1 MWESL
6 RGGVVMAVEK
16 MEMLNLVAPMEEID
30 NISRDIVLLQNI
42 HIVNALNEI
51 NKSNFTLCVLEE
63 NLEELVDMCVIKP
76 YMKETDYKGISEKIN
91 NLMGYLGLDKSIK
104 EKYIDESY
112 DFQDS
117 IKEIEDI
124 YPEICGVYKEKF
136 IYNHELKKIEE
147 FDSHIHHLKR
157 TNVDLSSLNNL
168 SFFSY
173 KIGIL
178 SKENINRL
186 KKNYENI
193 SAIVLHIGSNT
204 IGEVYL
210 VVSPKDLETETN
222 RILNS
227 VNFHELDIPKEF
239 LGTPDQ
245 IVVNVEQKV
254 EENKGKLES
263 VNHRLA
269 QLKEKYGDSVERA
282 YSRLRLEEEIVQIKK
297 ETACT
302 NSYFYLSGW
311 VPARDKKRIEK
322 RFEKYGHMVLTMF
335 KDVSE
340 VHKYIIPPTKL
351 KNNRLTRPFESL
363 VKMYGVP
370 SYDELDP
377 TLFLSITYML
387 LFGMMF
393 GDVGQ
398 GLILLLAGLYF
409 SRKNKD
415 SLYGGILARLGLSST
430 IFGFL
435 YGSVFGF
442 EHIIPALLV
451 HPIEHISF
459 MLTGSVAMGI
469 ILLITSFGYS
479 IVNKVRRRDIKEGI
493 FGRNGLNGLI
503 FYLSLLGLVANVALK
518 REIIPST
525 VLYLILLI
533 SLVLI
538 VVREPMANLILKK
551 RPLYHEEIS
560 SYYIESGFDI
570 FETLLSMMSNT
581 ISFIRVGAFALN
593 HVGLFIAFQTMAKLM
608 NNFAGSI
615 IIFLIGNIIII
626 FLEGLIVFIQGL
638 RLQYYELFSKY
649 YRGEGIEFKPV
660 KLGAKY

>member
-1 MWESL
+1 
-6 RGGVVMAVEK
+6 MAVEK
-16 MEMLNLVAPMEEID
+16 MEMLNLVAPMDEID

-76 YMKETDYKGISEKIN
+76 YMKEADYKGISEKIN
-91 NLMGYLGLDKSIK
+91 NLMGYLGLDKAIK

-245 IVVNVEQKV
+245 IVVNVEQKIK
-254 EENKGKLES
+254 ENKGKLEL

-269 QLKEKYGDSVERA
+269 QLKEKYGSSVERA

-459 MLTGSVAMGI
+459 MLTGSVVMGI

-479 IVNKVRRRDIKEGI
+479 IVNKVRQRDIKEGI

-649 YRGEGIEFKPV
+649 YKGEGIEFEPV

>member
-1 MWESL
+1 
-6 RGGVVMAVEK
+6 MAVEK
-16 MEMLNLVAPMEEID
+16 MEMLNLVAPIEEI
-30 NISRDIVLLQNI
+30 NHICRDIVLLQNV

-51 NKSNFTLCVLEE
+51 NESNFTLCIMEE
-63 NLEELVDMCVIKP
+63 NLNELVDMCVIKP
-76 YMKETDYKGISEKIN
+76 YIEENDYRDIAEKIN
-91 NLMGYLGLDKSIK
+91 NLMDYFELEKTIK
-104 EKYIDESY
+104 EEHIEDSY
-112 DFQDS
+112 DFQTS

-124 YPEICGVYKEKF
+124 CREVQGIYEEKVL
-136 IYNHELKKIEE
+136 YNEELDKIEE

-157 TNVDLSSLNNL
+157 TNVDLSALNNL
-168 SFFSY
+168 SFFSF

-178 SKENINRL
+178 SKENMNRL

-193 SAIVLHIGSNT
+193 SAIVLHIGSNS

-222 RILNS
+222 RILHS

-239 LGTPDQ
+239 LGTPEETV
-245 IVVNVEQKV
+245 INIENKV
-254 EENKGKLES
+254 EENKLKLEA
-263 VNHRLA
+263 VNEKLE
-269 QLKEKYGDSVERA
+269 QLKEKYSRVVVRA
-282 YSRLRLEEEIVQIKK
+282 YSRLRLEEEIIQIKK

-311 VPARDKKRIEK
+311 VPARDKKRIES
-322 RFEKYGHMVLTMF
+322 RFKKYGHIVLTMF
-335 KDVSE
+335 KDASE

-351 KNNRLTRPFESL
+351 KNSKLTRPFESL
-363 VKMYGVP
+363 VKMYGMP
-370 SYDELDP
+370 SYNELDP

-387 LFGMMF
+387 LFGTMF

-398 GLILLLAGLYF
+398 GLILFLAGLYF
-409 SRKNKD
+409 GKKNKE
-415 SLYGGILARLGLSST
+415 SPYGGILTRLGLSSI

-435 YGSVFGF
+435 YGSIFGF

-451 HPIEHISF
+451 HPIEHIDF
-459 MLTGSVAMGI
+459 MLMGSIAIGI
-469 ILLITSFGYS
+469 IMLVASFGYS
-479 IVNKVRRRDIKEGI
+479 IVNRIKQKDIKEGV

-503 FYLSLLGLVANVALK
+503 FYLSLLGIISNIALG
-518 REIIPST
+518 REIVPTSL
-525 VLYLILLI
+525 LYIILPI
-533 SLVLI
+533 SLVII
-538 VVREPMANLILKK
+538 VVREPLANLILKK
-551 RPLYHEEIS
+551 RPLYHEEVS

-626 FLEGLIVFIQGL
+626 CLEGLIVFIQGL

-649 YRGEGIEFKPV
+649 YKGEGIEFKPV
-660 KLGAKY
+660 RIGDRR

>member
-1 MWESL
+1 
-6 RGGVVMAVEK
+6 MAVEK
-16 MEMLNLVAPMEEID
+16 MEMLNLVAPIEEID

-51 NKSNFTLCVLEE
+51 NKSNFTLCILEE
-63 NLEELVDMCVIKP
+63 NLDELVDMCVIKP
-76 YMKETDYKGISEKIN
+76 YMEETDYKDIAEKIN
-91 NLMGYLGLDKSIK
+91 NLMDYFELEKTIK
-104 EKYIDESY
+104 EEYIEGSY
-112 DFQDS
+112 DFQAS

-124 YPEICGVYKEKF
+124 YTEVQRVYKEKF
-136 IYNHELKKIEE
+136 LYNEELNKIEE

-157 TNVDLSSLNNL
+157 TNVDLSTLNNL

-178 SKENINRL
+178 SKENMNRL

-239 LGTPDQ
+239 LGTPEE
-245 IVVNVEQKV
+245 IVMNIEDKV
-254 EENKGKLES
+254 KENKLKLEG
-263 VNHRLA
+263 VNDKLR
-269 QLKEKYGDSVERA
+269 QLKEKYGSVVERA
-282 YSRLRLEEEIVQIKK
+282 YSRLRLEEEIAEIKK

-311 VPARDKKRIEK
+311 VPASEKKRIEN
-322 RFEKYGHMVLTMF
+322 RFKKYGHIVLTMF

-351 KNNRLTRPFESL
+351 KNNKLSRPFESL

-387 LFGMMF
+387 LFGTMF

-409 SRKNKD
+409 GKKNKE

-435 YGSVFGF
+435 YGSIFGF

-451 HPIEHISF
+451 HPIEHIDF
-459 MLTGSVAMGI
+459 MLMGSVVIGVIM
-469 ILLITSFGYS
+469 LITSFGYS
-479 IVNKVRRRDIKEGI
+479 IVNKIKQQDMKEGL

-503 FYLSLLGLVANVALK
+503 FYLSLLGIIANVALK
-518 REIIPST
+518 REIVSST
-525 VLYLILLI
+525 LLYVILLI

-538 VVREPMANLILKK
+538 VVREPLTNLILKK
-551 RPLYHEEIS
+551 RPLYHEDVS
-560 SYYIESGFDI
+560 SYYIESGFNI

-626 FLEGLIVFIQGL
+626 CLEGLIVFIQGL

-649 YRGEGIEFKPV
+649 YKGEGIEFKPV
-660 KLGAKY
+660 KIANS

>member
-16 MEMLNLVAPMEEID
+16 MEMLNLVAPMDEID

>member
-1 MWESL
+1 
-6 RGGVVMAVEK
+6 MAVEK

>member
-1 MWESL
+1 
-6 RGGVVMAVEK
+6 MAVEK
-16 MEMLNLVAPMEEID
+16 MEMLNLVAPIEEMNDIC
-30 NISRDIVLLQNI
+30 RDIVLLQNV

-51 NKSNFTLCVLEE
+51 NESNFTLCIMEE
-63 NLEELVDMCVIKP
+63 NLNELVDMCVIKP
-76 YMKETDYKGISEKIN
+76 YIEENDYRDIAEKIN
-91 NLMGYLGLDKSIK
+91 NLMDYFELERTIK
-104 EKYIDESY
+104 EEHIEDSY
-112 DFQDS
+112 DFQTS

-124 YPEICGVYKEKF
+124 CREVQGIYEEKVL
-136 IYNHELKKIEE
+136 YNEELDKIEE

-157 TNVDLSSLNNL
+157 TNVDLSALNNL
-168 SFFSY
+168 NFFSF

-178 SKENINRL
+178 SKENMNRL

-193 SAIVLHIGSNT
+193 SAIVLHIGSNS

-222 RILNS
+222 RILHS

-239 LGTPDQ
+239 LGTPEETV
-245 IVVNVEQKV
+245 INIENKVKENKLKLEVVNE
-254 EENKGKLES
+254 KLEE
-263 VNHRLA
+263 
-269 QLKEKYGDSVERA
+269 LKEKYSNAVARA
-282 YSRLRLEEEIVQIKK
+282 YSRLRFEEEIVKIKK

-311 VPARDKKRIEK
+311 VPARDKKRIES
-322 RFEKYGHMVLTMF
+322 RFKKYGHIVLIMF

-351 KNNRLTRPFESL
+351 KNSKLTRPFESL
-363 VKMYGVP
+363 VKMYGMP
-370 SYDELDP
+370 SYNELDP

-387 LFGMMF
+387 LFGTMF

-398 GLILLLAGLYF
+398 GLILFLAGLYF
-409 SRKNKD
+409 GKKNKE
-415 SLYGGILARLGLSST
+415 SPYGGILTRLGLSSI

-435 YGSVFGF
+435 YGSIFGF

-451 HPIEHISF
+451 HPIEHIDF
-459 MLTGSVAMGI
+459 MLIGSIAIGI
-469 ILLITSFGYS
+469 IMLVASFGYS
-479 IVNKVRRRDIKEGI
+479 IVNRIKQKDMKEGV

-503 FYLSLLGLVANVALK
+503 FYLSLLGVIANIALG
-518 REIIPST
+518 REIVPTRI
-525 VLYLILLI
+525 LYTILPI
-533 SLVLI
+533 SLVII
-538 VVREPMANLILKK
+538 VVREPLANLILKK
-551 RPLYHEEIS
+551 RPLYHEEVS
-560 SYYIESGFDI
+560 SYYIESSFDI

-626 FLEGLIVFIQGL
+626 CLEGLIVFIQGL

-660 KLGAKY
+660 RIEDSY